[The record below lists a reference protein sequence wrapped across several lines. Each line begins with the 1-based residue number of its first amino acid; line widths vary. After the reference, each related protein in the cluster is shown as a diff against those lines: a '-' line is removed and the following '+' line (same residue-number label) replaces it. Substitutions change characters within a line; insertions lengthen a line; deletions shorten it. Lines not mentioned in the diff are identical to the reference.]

1 MNWLFSTC
9 VATRWVKNWCVNR
22 KSIWD
27 ILSLSLHKITDF
39 HQDVFI
45 TTCNTLSFCLQ
56 DVRFTSSPYTLT
68 KGALI
73 YYRDLSFYETVG
85 LLVSML
91 CSMFASFA
99 CNDQDRIV
107 TQVVSSQGLSF
118 ANCLFSTSPIGC
130 GCHSRGRGSESH
142 NPENNVLDRS

>member
-1 MNWLFSTC
+1 MSKEKAFGIYSPS
-9 VATRWVKNWCVNR
+9 R
-22 KSIWD
+22 KIA
-27 ILSLSLHKITDF
+27 DF
-39 HQDVFI
+39 HRDVFI

-68 KGALI
+68 KVALI
-73 YYRDLSFYETVG
+73 YKRDLSFYETVG

-142 NPENNVLDRS
+142 NPEKNVLDRSVDFTGIRVD